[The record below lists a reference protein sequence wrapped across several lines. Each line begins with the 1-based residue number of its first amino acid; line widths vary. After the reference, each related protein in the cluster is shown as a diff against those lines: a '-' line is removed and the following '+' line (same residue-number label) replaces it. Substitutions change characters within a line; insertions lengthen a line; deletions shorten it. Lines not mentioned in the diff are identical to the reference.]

1 MSEPGR
7 AWAYFALFSEI
18 GIGLLVTVLVGVLGG
33 YWIGQQVGTV
43 PIGVVIGLFVGL
55 GAGSMYA
62 KRIIDRF
69 LARIE

>member
-1 MSEPGR
+1 MNEPGR

-33 YWIGQQVGTV
+33 YWIGQQIGFV
-43 PIGVVIGLFVGL
+43 PVFVVIGLLTGL
-55 GAGSMYA
+55 GAGALYA